1 MQDLFKYVAKVTNT
15 DSFSDTVEKITNGLK
30 TRTNSVVQRN
40 LLLANFP
47 QGTKSF
53 DRWSAKLIDYA
64 DYDWKQASSSGR
76 DAVANYESKIERKGT
91 TRQCL
96 I

>member
-53 DRWSAKLIDYA
+53 DRWSKEISNAAKLIDYA
-64 DYDWKQASSSGR
+64 DYDWKQAAV
-76 DAVANYESKIERKGT
+76 DAMLLQT
-91 TRQCL
+91 TNPK
-96 I
+96 